1 MTTTEHPETTPPPRD
16 PRDWLAAAAV
26 PGHRPLRLAAA
37 CQVLETV
44 FTIAQWTALAWI
56 VSAALRH
63 RTQPAWTQAG
73 LLLLGGVLAAGAT
86 WGAARFQAVGHR
98 RTTAAVR
105 GRLVAGLLP
114 GGGRRAETDAAT
126 AAMASV
132 ELADDVADHHAQVL
146 PQRLSAAGSMAV
158 VFGVTAAVQWPAAVV
173 LLLASLL
180 IPLNLRLA
188 GLLAKEGA
196 EERVAAATRLGAVV
210 LDSFRGLPTLRGIG
224 ALTRRRSE
232 LAGAAAELDAT
243 TMEIVRRAFVSGAV
257 MDVVVTFSI
266 AADATYIGLSLL
278 GYVHIAAAPRVT
290 LFTGLLTLLL
300 CPMYFQ
306 PLRSLAAAHHSRE
319 RAAAAAPTLMRL
331 AADPPSRRPGPLVAA
346 PGCAVLLDD
355 VTFRFPHAERRVL
368 GRTNAAFAAGS
379 WTAVTGPSGVGKT
392 TLLSL
397 IAGAREPSTGTVRW
411 ETGAGF
417 SPPHLGACAWIGQQ
431 TVLLPGSIGDNI
443 RIARP
448 SASPADIDRAVAAA
462 GLAEVVARLPHG
474 LNTRLGEGGR
484 GMSTGEARRIAIARA
499 LLRDAGLWILD
510 EPTAH
515 LDADAEALVVD
526 VLRTATRGRTVV
538 VATHSLALAQCA
550 ETVFTLGDGTLRT
563 VREATPA

>member
-1 MTTTEHPETTPPPRD
+1 MTMTERPGTATPGQD
-16 PRDWLAAAAV
+16 PRAWLAAAAV

-44 FTIAQWTALAWI
+44 FTVAQWTALAWI
-56 VSAALRH
+56 AADALNH
-63 RTQPAWTQAG
+63 RTQPTWTQG
-73 LLLLGGVLAAGAT
+73 GFLLLGGLLAAGAA
-86 WGAARFQAVGHR
+86 WGAARSQAAGHR
-98 RTTAAVR
+98 RISAAIRR
-105 GRLVAGLLP
+105 GLVAGLLP
-114 GGGRRAETDAAT
+114 SGWRRAETDAAT

-146 PQRLSAAGSMAV
+146 PQRLAAGLSMAV
-158 VFGVTAAVQWPAAVV
+158 VLGVTVAVQWPAAVM

-180 IPLNLRLA
+180 VPLNMRLA

-196 EERVAAATRLGAVV
+196 EERVTATARLGAVV

-224 ALTRRRSE
+224 ALSRRRDE
-232 LAGAAAELDAT
+232 LVDAAAALNVT
-243 TMEIVRRAFVSGAV
+243 TMGIVRRAFVSGAV

-290 LFTGLLTLLL
+290 LSGGLLTLLL

-306 PLRSLAAAHHSRE
+306 PLRSLAAAYHSQE
-319 RAAAAAPTLMRL
+319 RAAAAAPPLMRL
-331 AADPPSRRPGPLVAA
+331 LAEPPPRLQGPRAAA
-346 PGCAVLLDD
+346 PPCSVLLDD
-355 VTFRFPHAERRVL
+355 VTFRFPRGERRVL
-368 GRTNAAFAAGS
+368 GRTNATFAVGR
-379 WTAVTGPSGVGKT
+379 WTAVTGPSGAGKT

-411 ETGAGF
+411 VTDTGF

-431 TVLLPGSIGDNI
+431 TVLLPGSVGDNI
-443 RIARP
+443 RLARP
-448 SASPADIDRAVAAA
+448 SASPADIDRAVVAA
-462 GLAEVVARLPHG
+462 GLADVVSRLPHG
-474 LNTRLGEGGR
+474 LDTPLGEGGW
-484 GMSTGEARRIAIARA
+484 GLSTGEARRIAVARA

-526 VLRTATRGRTVV
+526 VLRTASRGRTVV

-550 ETVFTLGDGTLRT
+550 DTVFTLADGTLST
-563 VREATPA
+563 AREATPA